1 MQSGVVYYEG
11 RNEGHL
17 HCLSPIS
24 SFILSIKKATLKEQI
39 MTVGEETR
47 QGKRGDSW
55 HNLLHRMPLCQ
66 CDEVNITV
74 ARQLKQVWHAAEH
87 VAMCPSK

>member
-1 MQSGVVYYEG
+1 
-11 RNEGHL
+11 
-17 HCLSPIS
+17 
-24 SFILSIKKATLKEQI
+24 

-55 HNLLHRMPLCQ
+55 HNLLHQMPLCQ
-66 CDEVNITV
+66 CDEVNRTV

-87 VAMCPSK
+87 VAVCPSK